1 MERKKHGAF
10 QVQRSKVFVTGTFK
24 KFGHLDPVGQG
35 IIYHE
40 ALLYT
45 YFSQIYLLSFILTD
59 FQGETSKVNWHF
71 VNIIT

>member
-10 QVQRSKVFVTGTFK
+10 QDQRSKVFVTGTFK

-40 ALLYT
+40 ALL
-45 YFSQIYLLSFILTD
+45 
-59 FQGETSKVNWHF
+59 
-71 VNIIT
+71 